1 MRGEVIINLMFD
13 DVNRH
18 LEDPRP
24 EITSTYDPLFGGPGW
39 YDEIMV
45 RIDGGEV
52 REYAVVDVYRE
63 RLRRFGRFS
72 HVTSTRILKPLADR
86 TYYYLVYG
94 TRHAKGIVEFRSVEK
109 FAIDEQENA
118 RDLAKITRRIER
130 TGQTDLFA
138 DAGTKTGPRF
148 SEFERL
154 RQLDIASKELEDL
167 LQSHHAIAYDELL
180 GQILERP
187 MVWESDLKTWLEE
200 MRSKGE
206 IEIPELRGRARVP
219 QFGKGHTIRW
229 ITTAT

>member
-1 MRGEVIINLMFD
+1 
-13 DVNRH
+13 
-18 LEDPRP
+18 
-24 EITSTYDPLFGGPGW
+24 
-39 YDEIMV
+39 MV
-45 RIDGGEV
+45 LQIHGVGI
-52 REYAVVDVYRE
+52 AVDVPRGAGNHPRCE
-63 RLRRFGRFS
+63 FS
-72 HVTSTRILKPLADR
+72 HVVLDR
-86 TYYYLVYG
+86 CIVTAKASEFAYASERFAVEV
-94 TRHAKGIVEFRSVEK
+94 KGIVEFRSVEK

-167 LQSHHAIAYDELL
+167 LQSHHTIAYDELL

-229 ITTAT
+229 ITPAT